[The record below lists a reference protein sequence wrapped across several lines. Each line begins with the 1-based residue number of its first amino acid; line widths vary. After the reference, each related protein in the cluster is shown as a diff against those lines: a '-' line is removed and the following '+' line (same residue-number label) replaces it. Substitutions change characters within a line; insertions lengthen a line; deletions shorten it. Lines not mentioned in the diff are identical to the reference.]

1 MKNKFTGLLNVFK
14 FAYIQ
19 SVKTKTFAVTMAI
32 LCGIALLALPVIT
45 AIGRMGK
52 DEVDKDNIELIGKVY
67 VCDQVF
73 EGKLAEEL
81 VDIIAESD
89 EYSGKEYIIIPSKD
103 YDTTYD
109 EVKVSKNGDI
119 LLDISFNEN
128 MTDLEYGFS
137 YVVYYGENV
146 EKLDEASD
154 DFAFYIDCIHQQ
166 ALASLLASSEED
178 AKLLS
183 YTFTSEAIVL
193 NLNGEDLED
202 DLPGEVVVEEPILD
216 MLEYWI
222 TYAFLMISIFS
233 ISILGSKV
241 SEQIVT
247 EKSSK
252 VIEYIMTSIRP
263 MALITGKVLASL
275 CILFTMIAGVL
286 ASFAGSVLIN
296 GMIFREADG
305 SMALPGF
312 LKQIIEQNAL
322 EGLSVINIVSSIFV
336 FFLGFLMYGFLAGIA
351 GATVSKVEEMAE
363 GLKLFTFAMIIGA
376 YVVIAYMT
384 SASAGAGW
392 GGFTNF
398 VYLFPLCSPFIVPAS
413 LLLGKVSVG
422 IGLLSVA
429 ILVVAIV
436 LLMIFV
442 SGVFEYLIYYNGSPL
457 KLKEL
462 IKIFRKKGG
471 INDEK

>member
-1 MKNKFTGLLNVFK
+1 MKNKFTGLMNVFR

-19 SVKTKTFAVTMAI
+19 SVKTKTFAITMAI
-32 LCGIALLALPVIT
+32 LCGLALLGLPIVT
-45 AIGRMGK
+45 AITRAGK
-52 DEVDKDNIELIGKVY
+52 DEVDKDKIELIGKVY

-73 EGKLAEEL
+73 DGKLAEKI
-81 VDIIAESD
+81 VDIMSKSD
-89 EYSGKEYIIIPSKD
+89 EYSQKECVVISADK
-103 YDTTYD
+103 YDAIYD
-109 EVKVSKNGDI
+109 EVKASENGDI
-119 LLDISFNEN
+119 LLDITFNHSLASL
-128 MTDLEYGFS
+128 DQGFS
-137 YVVYYGENV
+137 YVVYYGEKID
-146 EKLDEASD
+146 KLDDASD
-154 DFAFYIDCIHQQ
+154 DFSLYIDGIHQQ
-166 ALASLLASSEED
+166 AIAEVLAPTEED

-183 YTFTSEAIVL
+183 YTFVSETVML
-193 NLNGEDLED
+193 EFEGEDSE
-202 DLPGEVVVEEPILD
+202 GVVVEEEPILD
-216 MLEYWI
+216 MLEYWVS
-222 TYAFLMISIFS
+222 YAFLMISIFS
-233 ISILGSKV
+233 ISLLGGKV

-252 VIEYIMTSIRP
+252 VIEYIMTSIKP

-275 CILFTMIAGVL
+275 CVLFTMIAGVL
-286 ASFAGSVLIN
+286 ASFIGSIFIN
-296 GMIFREADG
+296 GIIFKEADG
-305 SMALPGF
+305 SMVLPGF
-312 LKQIIEQNAL
+312 VKTLIEQNAF
-322 EGLSVINIVSSIFV
+322 EGLSIINVVSSVFV
-336 FFLGFLMYGFLAGIA
+336 FFLGFMMYGFLAGIA

-363 GLKLFTFAMIIGA
+363 GLKIFTFAMIIGA

-413 LLLGKVSVG
+413 LLLGKISMG

-429 ILVVAIV
+429 ILIITIV

-462 IKIFRKKGG
+462 IRIFRKKGG
-471 INDEK
+471 LNNEK

>member
-1 MKNKFTGLLNVFK
+1 MKNKFTGLMNVFR

-19 SVKTKTFAVTMAI
+19 SVKTKTFAVTMSI

-45 AIGRMGK
+45 AISRAGK
-52 DEVDKDNIELIGKVY
+52 DEVDKDKVELIGKVY

-73 EGKLAEEL
+73 DGKLAEKI
-81 VDIIAESD
+81 VDIIAESVEYSEKECIVISTD
-89 EYSGKEYIIIPSKD
+89 EYDAI
-103 YDTTYD
+103 YD
-109 EVKVSKNGDI
+109 EVKASKDGDI
-119 LLDISFNEN
+119 LLDIKYNN
-128 MTDLEYGFS
+128 NLTDLEYGFS

-154 DFAFYIDCIHQQ
+154 DFSLYIDGIHQQ
-166 ALASLLASSEED
+166 ALAKVLAPTEES
-178 AKLLS
+178 ANLLS
-183 YTFTSEAIVL
+183 YTFTSETVMLAFD
-193 NLNGEDLED
+193 GEDSE
-202 DLPGEVVVEEPILD
+202 GEVVEEEPVLD
-216 MLEYWI
+216 MLEYWVS
-222 TYAFLMISIFS
+222 YAFLMVSIFS

-275 CILFTMIAGVL
+275 CILFTMIAGVFT
-286 ASFAGSVLIN
+286 SFVGSIFIN
-296 GMIFREADG
+296 GMLFKEADG

-312 LKQIIEQNAL
+312 VKMLIEQNAF
-322 EGLSVINIVSSIFV
+322 EGLSIVNVVSSAFV

-363 GLKLFTFAMIIGA
+363 GLKIFTFAMIIGA

-413 LLLGKVSVG
+413 LLLGKMSVG

-429 ILVVAIV
+429 ILVVTII

-462 IKIFRKKGG
+462 IRIFRKKGG
-471 INDEK
+471 LSDEK

>member
-1 MKNKFTGLLNVFK
+1 MKNRFTGLMNVFK

-32 LCGIALLALPVIT
+32 MCGIALLALPVIT
-45 AIGRMGK
+45 AITRAGK
-52 DEVDKDNIELIGKVY
+52 DEVDKTKTELIGKVY
-67 VCDQVF
+67 ICDQAF
-73 EGKLAEEL
+73 DGKLAEKI
-81 VDIIAESD
+81 VDIIAKSD
-89 EYSGKEYIIIPSKD
+89 EYSQKECIIISEEE
-103 YDTTYD
+103 YDSVYD
-109 EVKVSKNGDI
+109 EVKMSKDGNI
-119 LLDISFNEN
+119 LLDIKYNGSLVSL
-128 MTDLEYGFS
+128 DQGFS
-137 YVVYYGENV
+137 YVVYYGEKV

-154 DFAFYIDCIHQQ
+154 DFAYFIDGIHQQ
-166 ALASLLASSEED
+166 AIAKLLAPTED
-178 AKLLS
+178 VENLLS
-183 YTFTSEAIVL
+183 YTFT
-193 NLNGEDLED
+193 GETVMLEFD
-202 DLPGEVVVEEPILD
+202 GTSPEGNVVEDEPALD
-216 MLEYWI
+216 MLEYWV
-222 TYAFLMISIFS
+222 TYAFLMVSIFS
-233 ISILGSKV
+233 ISLLGSKV

-275 CILFTMIAGVL
+275 CVLFTMIAGVIV
-286 ASFAGSVLIN
+286 SFVGSIFIN
-296 GMIFREADG
+296 GMIFKEADG

-312 LKQIIEQNAL
+312 VKTLIEQNAF
-322 EGLSVINIVSSIFV
+322 EGLNLINIASSAFV

-363 GLKLFTFAMIIGA
+363 GLKIFTFAMIIGA

-384 SASAGAGW
+384 TATSGAGW
-392 GGFTNF
+392 GAFTNF

-413 LLLGKVSVG
+413 LLLGKMSVG

-429 ILVVAIV
+429 ILVVTII

-462 IKIFRKKGG
+462 IRIFRKKGG
-471 INDEK
+471 LSDEK

>member
-1 MKNKFTGLLNVFK
+1 MKNKFTGLMNVFR

-19 SVKTKTFAVTMAI
+19 SVKTKTFAITMSV
-32 LCGIALLALPVIT
+32 LCGIALLALPIIT
-45 AIGRMGK
+45 AITRAGE
-52 DEVDKDNIELIGKVY
+52 DEVDKDKIELIGKVY

-73 EGKLAEEL
+73 DGKLAEKI
-81 VDIIAESD
+81 VDIIAKSVEYSEKECIVISTD
-89 EYSGKEYIIIPSKD
+89 EYDAI
-103 YDTTYD
+103 YD
-109 EVKVSKNGDI
+109 EVKASKAGDI
-119 LLDISFNEN
+119 LLDIKYNN
-128 MTDLEYGFS
+128 NLTDLEYGFS

-154 DFAFYIDCIHQQ
+154 DFSLYIDGIHQQ
-166 ALASLLASSEED
+166 ALAKVLAPTEES
-178 AKLLS
+178 ANFLS
-183 YTFTSEAIVL
+183 YTFTSQTVMLEFDA
-193 NLNGEDLED
+193 EDSE
-202 DLPGEVVVEEPILD
+202 GVVVEEEPVLD
-216 MLEYWI
+216 MLEYWVS
-222 TYAFLMISIFS
+222 YAFLMVSIFS

-286 ASFAGSVLIN
+286 ASFIGSIFIN
-296 GMIFREADG
+296 GIIFREADG
-305 SMALPGF
+305 SMMLPGF
-312 LKQIIEQNAL
+312 VKTLIEQNAF
-322 EGLSVINIVSSIFV
+322 EGLSIINVISSVFV
-336 FFLGFLMYGFLAGIA
+336 FFLGFMMYGFLAGIA

-363 GLKLFTFAMIIGA
+363 GLKIFTFAMIIGA

-413 LLLGKVSVG
+413 LLLGKIPIG

-429 ILVVAIV
+429 ILVVTII

-462 IKIFRKKGG
+462 IRIFRKKGG
-471 INDEK
+471 LSDEK

>member
-32 LCGIALLALPVIT
+32 LCGIALLALPIIT
-45 AIGRMGK
+45 AITRTEK
-52 DEVDKDNIELIGKVY
+52 EEVDKDNVELIGRVY

-73 EGKLAEEL
+73 DGKLAENL
-81 VDIIAESD
+81 VDIIAKSD
-89 EYSGKEYIIIPSKD
+89 EYSGKEYVIVSKEN
-103 YDTTYD
+103 YDATYD
-109 EVKVSKNGDI
+109 EVKASKKGDI

-137 YVVYYGENV
+137 YVVYYGEKV

-166 ALASLLASSEED
+166 ALANMLANTEED

-183 YTFTSEAIVL
+183 YTFTSETIVL
-193 NLNGEDLED
+193 NLDGESTEE

-216 MLEYWI
+216 MLEYWV

-286 ASFAGSVLIN
+286 ASFVGSIFVN
-296 GMIFREADG
+296 GMIFKEADG

-312 LKQIIEQNAL
+312 VKSLIEQNAF
-322 EGLSVINIVSSIFV
+322 EGLSIINIVSSVFV
-336 FFLGFLMYGFLAGIA
+336 FFLGFLMFGFLAGIA

-392 GGFTNF
+392 GAFTNF

-429 ILVVAIV
+429 ILLVAII

-471 INDEK
+471 LNDEK